1 MLPLALSGPP
11 LVAFPQEDLIMRAFM
26 PICLPIVALST
37 APALAVEFLGPLPYL
52 QAADSPL
59 DIASPGYV
67 LQTMENGIFG
77 GPGIGSNLFSGSIVG
92 PGGLTDS
99 VDGDDGAIDGSGTL
113 GRSLFNV
120 AGGNGVTITFD
131 AAILGGLPT
140 EVGIVW
146 TDGAGS
152 TLFEAWGPGNL
163 LLGTIGPVSIA
174 DASVSGTTGEDRFF
188 GVRDRGGILKIR
200 MSNSFGGIE
209 VDHFQ
214 FTLDGGCPSSPDL
227 NRDGLVNAAD
237 LAILLGGWG
246 SCPRTGCCTADL
258 DSSGQVNA
266 SDLAILL
273 GAWTV

>member
-11 LVAFPQEDLIMRAFM
+11 LVALQEEEMTMRALM
-26 PICLPIVALST
+26 PICLSLIAVSSNH
-37 APALAVEFLGPLPYL
+37 ALAAEFLGPLPYL

-67 LQTMENGIFG
+67 LQNMENGVFG

-99 VDGDDGAIDGSGTL
+99 VDGDDGSVNGSGTL
-113 GRSLFNV
+113 GRSLFNI

-131 AAILGGLPT
+131 AAILGSLPT
-140 EVGIVW
+140 EAGIVW

-152 TLFEAWGPGNL
+152 TLFEAWGPDNL
-163 LLGTIGPVSIA
+163 PLGTIGPVSIA

-200 MSNSFGGIE
+200 ISNSAGGIE

-214 FTLDGGCPSSPDL
+214 FTLGGGCSASPDF

-246 SCPRTGCCTADL
+246 SCPRTGCCTGDL
-258 DSSGQVNA
+258 DANGQVGA
-266 SDLAILL
+266 PDLAILL